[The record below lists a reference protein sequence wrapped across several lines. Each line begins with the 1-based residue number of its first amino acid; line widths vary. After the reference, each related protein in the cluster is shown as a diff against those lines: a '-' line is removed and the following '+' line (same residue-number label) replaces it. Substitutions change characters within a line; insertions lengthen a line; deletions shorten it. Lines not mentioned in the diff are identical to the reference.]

1 MSFWQITSG
10 WAKHLYKQMNLYCDA
25 EGVDCAQIC
34 AEELAKKEAEE
45 EQDNIPIEDRAALDY
60 DLSTD

>member
-1 MSFWQITSG
+1 
-10 WAKHLYKQMNLYCDA
+10 MNLYCDA